1 VILLGHGKCMMNK
14 HNLLFIFEEK
24 SFRGK
29 VGMCVVCI
37 CGSIL
42 TILPSVKYLKI
53 LLDAEHIFFDTE

>member
-1 VILLGHGKCMMNK
+1 
-14 HNLLFIFEEK
+14 LFFNFEKK
-24 SFRGK
+24 SLRGK

-53 LLDAEHIFFDTE
+53 LSDAEHIFFDTE

>member
-1 VILLGHGKCMMNK
+1 MHDEQTQNGD
-14 HNLLFIFEEK
+14 LFFNFEKK
-24 SFRGK
+24 SLRGK

-53 LLDAEHIFFDTE
+53 LSDAEHIFFDTE